1 MLLAASP
8 RWARRVVLYLTTD
21 DDFLWMELVNREVH
35 FAAVGQSVPV
45 VVANLGACNEDLAED
60 QLST

>member
-1 MLLAASP
+1 M
-8 RWARRVVLYLTTD
+8 VLYLTTD